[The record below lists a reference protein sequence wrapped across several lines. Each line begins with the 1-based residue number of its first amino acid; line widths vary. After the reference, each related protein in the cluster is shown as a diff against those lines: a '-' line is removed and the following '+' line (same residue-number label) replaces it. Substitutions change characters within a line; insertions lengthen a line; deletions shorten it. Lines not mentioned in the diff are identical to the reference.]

1 MDSSSKKIH
10 PNLKNFIP
18 VVKTVA
24 QMFGKNC
31 EVALHDFSIPQH
43 SIIAIENGHVTGR
56 KIGDPITDFALSVWR
71 KGGYGKRREDKII
84 NYKTKTKNGKILKS
98 SSVFIKDDQKKII
111 GCLCINY
118 DITEYSMFNKVI
130 EEFCTSVDLDKEI
143 LTEETETFTGDVD
156 EVLGNIIKEAIEKV
170 GKPVS
175 LMQKSDKLMVAK
187 IVDEKGG
194 FLIKGAINRLADE
207 ISVSRYTVYNYLEE
221 LKSKKRG
228 KKLNSI

>member
-56 KIGDPITDFALSVWR
+56 IWR